1 MRSKPRSIVLIDGE
15 HYPPVVARAL
25 KRMREQG
32 EEPLVALMVGGGEK
46 LGQMDIDL
54 GLPVEDGTKDPE
66 AALLSAIERHGATRI
81 IDLSDDPVLGYV
93 NRSRLASIALFKD
106 AEYVGS
112 DFSFTPPPR
121 PDVEYPSVGIIGTG
135 KRTGKTA
142 VGGTVARIFK
152 EGGLNPVVVAM
163 GRGGPEEPEVIEAGA
178 ELDAVHL
185 ASLIEQG
192 KHASSDYIE
201 DALTAGV
208 PTVGAWRAGGGM
220 AGATSFSNYE
230 KALEAAGSL
239 EPGIL
244 ILEGSGAAIP
254 PARWDAGILIVDA
267 GIPLAEISGYFGLY
281 KLLLADL
288 VVLTMVEE
296 SLSRE
301 HLVAVERCLRSG
313 PLTKPRVVRTIFR
326 PYPLGDITGKRVWF
340 ATTAPQSAGDI
351 LKEHLE
357 KQHQA
362 EVIHISHSLSNRN
375 QLRADLEAAGEADVL
390 LVELKAAAVD
400 VVVRKGLEMGS
411 EVVFVD
417 NRPHSVDGA
426 DLDSAFLEI
435 GMLAKERSAR

>member
-1 MRSKPRSIVLIDGE
+1 LRSQPRSIVLIDGE

-32 EEPLVALMVGGGEK
+32 EKPLVALMVGGGEK
-46 LGQMDIDL
+46 LGQMDTDL
-54 GLPVEDGTKDPE
+54 GVPVEDGSKDPE
-66 AALLSAIERHGATRI
+66 AALLSAIERHGATRV

-106 AEYVGS
+106 AEYIGA
-112 DFSFTPPPR
+112 DFSFTPPTR
-121 PDVEYPSVGIIGTG
+121 PDVGYPSVGIIGTG

-142 VGGTVARIFK
+142 IGGTVARLFK
-152 EGGLNPVVVAM
+152 EGGLRPVVVAM
-163 GRGGPEEPEVIEAGA
+163 GRGGPEEPEVIEADA
-178 ELDAVHL
+178 QLDAAHL
-185 ASLIEQG
+185 ADLIEQG

-239 EPGIL
+239 DPGIL
-244 ILEGSGAAIP
+244 VLEGSGAAIP

-267 GIPLAEISGYFGLY
+267 GIPVSEISGYFGLY

-301 HLVAVERCLRSG
+301 HLAAVERCLRSG
-313 PLTKPRVVRTIFR
+313 PLSQPRVVRTTFR
-326 PYPLGDITGKRVWF
+326 PHPLSDITGKRVWF

-357 KQHQA
+357 KHHQA
-362 EVIHISHSLSNRN
+362 EVINISHSLSNRD
-375 QLRADLEAAGEADVL
+375 QLRADLKLAAEAEVL

-400 VVVRKGLEMGS
+400 VVVRKGLEAGS

-417 NRPHSVDGA
+417 NRPQSVDGV
-426 DLDSAFLEI
+426 DLDSAFLEV
-435 GMLAKERSAR
+435 GTLATDRFTR